1 MKDTLESTADQR
13 MQKNESAI
21 WKTGLV
27 ESIEGEQQ
35 KEKN

>member
-1 MKDTLESTADQR
+1 
-13 MQKNESAI
+13 MQNNESAI

-35 KEKN
+35 KEKKTKK